1 MVAPNEL
8 IPSRHRNL
16 LGPAILVVLVCWLGF
31 NWLSTVSHIVR
42 YYDPLPVSDYWRV
55 IEDLPAMEAGD
66 WSWLWRQH
74 NEHRIVF
81 PELVFAADELLF
93 SGQQVLPL
101 ITSFSCYLST
111 LILLGCT
118 FWRSVNAPAQVKL
131 CALLLGG
138 VIAGWPLSAF
148 VLGTPFLL
156 QWTLLQFAVVL
167 GLSTVSSSGLIFP
180 VYVTCGVLATFSS
193 ANGILLWP
201 VLLGV
206 AAYRGVSRGRLIA
219 LALSAVTAVGVF
231 FIGYE
236 RPTTGFRASLQHP
249 ASPFGFVLSYLS
261 MPFGVLRH
269 PGFGFVFGLLS
280 LAVWVG
286 CFAGSFRRR
295 TRSIS
300 RYEVL
305 AFGYFSFLLLT
316 ATLTSVG
323 RMDLG
328 DPGFSNAKAARYLT
342 LPLLGWALCI
352 PLLITVSLREQW
364 RLFAPRTI
372 LLVTIVTVGFMEIR
386 LGRWLRT
393 NDNYV
398 SHQQWA
404 AVSLENGLFD
414 PATVGSVFPDQA
426 FVQHYLPI
434 LQTYGKSI
442 FADPAFAFL
451 GQDFQSLFPQ
461 VNRRLGGGGI
471 LRTARFPGGL
481 SIVGWAAHLRGG
493 RRTTVVLV
501 NETGKIVGLGR
512 HLRAGIPRELS
523 PLPVDEA
530 STWVGYVNERYP
542 SKYFT
547 PYVVA
552 TNNLS
557 ASPVGPETNI
567 RERAR

>member
-1 MVAPNEL
+1 MVASDEL

-16 LGPAILVVLVCWLGF
+16 LGPAILLVLVCWLGF
-31 NWLSTVSHIVR
+31 NWFSTVSHIVR
-42 YYDPLPVSDYWRV
+42 YYNPLPVSDSWRV
-55 IEDLPAMEAGD
+55 IEDLPAMEAGN

-93 SGQQVLPL
+93 SGRQVLPL
-101 ITSFSCYLST
+101 IASFSCYLST
-111 LILLGCT
+111 VILLGCT
-118 FWRSVNAPAQVKL
+118 FWRGVNAPTQIKV

-138 VIAGWPLSAF
+138 IVAGWPLSAF

-167 GLSTVSSSGLIFP
+167 GLFTVMSSALFGVS
-180 VYVTCGVLATFSS
+180 VACGVLATFSS

-206 AAYRGVSRGRLIA
+206 AGYRGASRGRLIA

-236 RPTTGFRASLQHP
+236 RSTTAFRASLQHP

-286 CFAGSFRRR
+286 CFAGSFRRP

-316 ATLTSVG
+316 ATLTSLG

-342 LPLLGWALCI
+342 FPLLGWTLGI
-352 PLLITVSLREQW
+352 PLLVAVSLREQW
-364 RLFAPRTI
+364 RFFPPRTI
-372 LLVTIVTVGFMEIR
+372 LLVTVAVIAFMQIR

-404 AVSLENGLFD
+404 ALGLENGLFD
-414 PATVGSVFPDQA
+414 PATIGSVFPEQA
-426 FVQHYLPI
+426 FVRHYLPI
-434 LQTYGKSI
+434 LRTSRKSI

-451 GQDFQSLFPQ
+451 GRDFPSVFPEPS
-461 VNRRLGGGGI
+461 RRLEAGGI
-471 LRTARFPGGL
+471 LRVTHVAGGV
-481 SIVGWAAHLRGG
+481 SILGWAAHLGSGG
-493 RRTTVVLV
+493 ATTILLV
-501 NETGKIVGLGR
+501 DESRKIVGLGR
-512 HLRAGIPRELS
+512 HLHAGIPRELS
-523 PLPVDEA
+523 PLPAKEDLV
-530 STWVGYVNERYP
+530 WVGYVNDRYR
-542 SKYFT
+542 SKTFI
-547 PYVVA
+547 PYLVA
-552 TNNLS
+552 TDRDS
-557 ASPVGPETNI
+557 ASPVASETSI
-567 RERAR
+567 PAAPR